1 MLRLLNQAFNIKTQ
15 EWPRVLLLCLMHF
28 LANGGVI
35 WSLIITEAA
44 FLRNV
49 GVVYLPWVFVASPL
63 VSIVAIAAYSAF
75 ADRVSDTALL
85 IAILLIGALSFG
97 GGRVVFALG
106 WPIAA
111 YAVWYPLT
119 LIFIDIFFTL
129 HWGTYINSFYDTQ
142 AAKRIFPVVSAA
154 ARIAAI
160 VAGATITI
168 LNRLAPS
175 DIMLIWAGL
184 MLAVAL
190 LAWRMPAILK
200 QRSMAAQAVAAP
212 AAIQK
217 TGSYF
222 ANIREGFRYVVQSA
236 FLRWMALATLCI
248 YVLFALLS
256 YEGGKLFL
264 NELQT
269 VERIS
274 SLTGLLNSLGN
285 LLMFPILLFGLSR
298 IIGRIGVGN
307 ASLIFPF
314 GTLAI
319 GGALIAA
326 PGVPTAGL
334 AYFDRT
340 AFRVTFHATFDS
352 LLYNAVPLRVKGR
365 TRAFITGLVV
375 PLGTLLGGLL
385 LLLLPALPADWWW
398 VLPALISTLAL
409 AYFGC
414 ALAVRRQYGRALIT
428 MLEQEDFSFLLEQ
441 DASSVA
447 IGDAMALETLKQKLA
462 RSQSHELTLFTAKL
476 LAQLGGAAVVPA
488 LEQAARTAPDAR
500 TRAALLDLLIA
511 AELRGPSIRQLY
523 EDLVRDT
530 DPHVRR
536 AALAG
541 LEQLAGAGSEAFL
554 ALALEMLHD
563 TDIAVRAQV
572 LPALARS
579 GDFFYLAPAVQM
591 LNQLL
596 DDPDPQQRAHAV
608 RVLTQLDDVR
618 IIRSLLRHLSD
629 ISDEVRLQ
637 AIEAIATLANGAI
650 HKWVR
655 ALVLKQMGGLV
666 HDPVERVRQVTLSI
680 LGRCAVPEA
689 YPALVEA
696 LADES
701 PAVRATAADALAQI
715 GRPAIATLRLALEAG
730 DPLLRKMAAVAL
742 SRIDRGAFGAL
753 IEAQIDDD
761 LRAIYCNHGRLQAL
775 APSAC
780 YPSIAVLQSALRE
793 QNHGL
798 ADEIFYL
805 LAAAHEGSAVRVIA
819 ESLRS
824 GDPRVRA
831 NAAEA
836 LESLSSPQVARL
848 AAPLFE
854 PDQQIERLR
863 QIGAERWDIRP
874 PDTAG
879 AIKDLQHDP
888 DQPWLRALATFTLGE
903 LGATLRP
910 PAASA
915 NGNGQPSSPEGQD
928 GRRARRARA
937 AALLDALADGPATA
951 TMLVPSMP
959 APLSFAQIEALLS
972 DAYDDPAPEVRQAA
986 QIAWRIIDGHRITE
1000 LKAQGG
1006 AIMLSTIEKVLF
1018 LKEVP
1023 FFQGMTVDQLKALA
1037 TVCEEEM
1044 FAANS
1049 HVFTQGDPGGALH
1062 VVVSGRV
1069 GIEQER
1075 RKGSFARL
1083 ATIEAHA
1090 YFGEMNLFDDS
1101 PRSVSAIALQDTLTL
1116 RLRREPL
1123 IALARRQPDLS
1134 LELINVLSQRL
1145 REANDRIAEL
1155 TRTKPRELHKLYDQF
1170 ETSDE

>member
-1 MLRLLNQAFNIKTQ
+1 MLRLLNQAFNIRTP

-49 GVVYLPWVFVASPL
+49 GVAYLPWVFVASPL
-63 VSIVAIAAYSAF
+63 VAILAIAAYTAF

-97 GGRVVFALG
+97 GGRLVFALG
-106 WPIAA
+106 WPTIA
-111 YAVWYPLT
+111 YALWYPLT

-129 HWGTYINSFYDTQ
+129 HWGAYVNSFYDTQ

-168 LNRLAPS
+168 VNRLAPA

-184 MLAVAL
+184 MLAVAV
-190 LAWRMPAILK
+190 LARLMPTILK
-200 QRSMAAQAVAAP
+200 ERRPPGQFVAAP
-212 AAIQK
+212 VATQK
-217 TGSYF
+217 TASYF
-222 ANIREGFRYVVQSA
+222 ANIREGFRYVAQSA
-236 FLRWMALATLCI
+236 FLRWMALATLCV
-248 YVLFALLS
+248 YMLFALLS
-256 YEGGKLFL
+256 YQAGKIFL
-264 NELQT
+264 AELQT

-274 SLTGLLNSLGN
+274 GLTGLLNSLGN

-307 ASLIFPF
+307 TSLVFPL

-319 GGALIAA
+319 SGGLIAA
-326 PGVPTAGL
+326 PGVLSAGL
-334 AYFDRT
+334 SYFDRT

-385 LLLLPALPADWWW
+385 LLLLPALPAGWWW
-398 VLPALISTLAL
+398 VLPALIGALAL
-409 AYFGC
+409 AYVGC
-414 ALAVRRQYGRALIT
+414 ALAVRRQYTRALIA
-428 MLEQEDFSFLLEQ
+428 MLEQEDFSFLLAQ
-441 DASSVA
+441 DASGLA
-447 IGDAMALETLKQKLA
+447 IGDVVALETLKKRLA
-462 RSQSHELTLFTAKL
+462 ESRSHELTLFTAKL
-476 LAQLGGAAVVPA
+476 LAQLGGAAVAPA
-488 LEQAARTAPDAR
+488 LEQAARTAPESR

-523 EDLVRDT
+523 DDLVRDA

-541 LEQLAGAGSEAFL
+541 LEQLAGAGSERFL

-563 TDIAVRAQV
+563 PDIEVRAQV

-579 GDFFYLAPAVQM
+579 GDFFYLAPAVQV
-591 LNQLL
+591 LNELL
-596 DDPDPQQRAHAV
+596 GDIDPQQRARAV
-608 RVLTQLDDVR
+608 RVLNQLDDVR
-618 IIRSLLRHLSD
+618 SIRSLLRHLAD
-629 ISDEVRLQ
+629 PSDEVRLE
-637 AIEAIATLANGAI
+637 AIEAIEALSQGAI
-650 HKWVR
+650 HDWVR
-655 ALVLKQMGGLV
+655 ALVLKQMGALV
-666 HDPVERVRQVTLSI
+666 RDPVERVRQATLTI
-680 LGRCAVPEA
+680 LGRCGAPEA
-689 YPALVEA
+689 YPALVDA
-696 LADES
+696 LADDS
-701 PAVRATAADALAQI
+701 PAVRATAADALARI
-715 GRPAIATLRLALEAG
+715 GRPAILAIRPALEAG

-753 IEAQIDDD
+753 IGAQIDGD
-761 LRAIYCNHGRLQAL
+761 LRTIYCNQGRLQAL
-775 APSAC
+775 APCAS
-780 YPSIAVLQSALRE
+780 YPSIMVLQSVLRE
-793 QNHGL
+793 QNQGL
-798 ADEIFYL
+798 VDEIFYL
-805 LAAAHEGSAVRVIA
+805 LAATHDGGAVEVIA

-848 AAPLFE
+848 ATSLFE
-854 PDQQIERLR
+854 PGPPLERLLR
-863 QIGAERWDIRP
+863 IGAEQWSIHP

-879 AIKDLQHDP
+879 AIQDLLRDLG
-888 DQPWLRALATFTLGE
+888 QPWPRALATFALGE
-903 LGATLRP
+903 LGAALRP
-910 PAASA
+910 HAASA
-915 NGNGQPSSPEGQD
+915 NGKGQPLPVGPQD
-928 GRRARRARA
+928 ERRARRAHA
-937 AALLDALADGPATA
+937 AALLDALSGEPAPVAA
-951 TMLVPSMP
+951 TIAPALP
-959 APLSFAQIEALLS
+959 APLGVAQIEALLC
-972 DAYDDPAPEVRQAA
+972 DAQADPAPEVRQAA
-986 QIAWRIIDGHRITE
+986 QIARRIMDGQRVAE
-1000 LKAQGG
+1000 LNAQED
-1006 AIMLSTIEKVLF
+1006 AIVLSTIEKVLF

-1037 TVCEEEM
+1037 TVCEEGV
-1044 FAANS
+1044 FAAS
-1049 HVFTQGDPGGALH
+1049 SQIFAQGDSGGALY

-1083 ATIEAHA
+1083 ATIEAHS

-1101 PRSVSAIALQDTLTL
+1101 PRSVAAIALQDTLTL

-1123 IALARRQPDLS
+1123 IALARRHPDLS

-1155 TRTKPRELHKLYDQF
+1155 TRTKPRELLKLYEQY
-1170 ETSDE
+1170 ET